1 MIIEQLIVGPFETN
15 CYVLRQS
22 AIGGSIKDCVIIDAG
37 IEPAPLVDYL
47 QRNQLN
53 PVAVLLTHG
62 HIDHTAGL
70 DDLRANW
77 PNIKIYIHSLD
88 EPMLAGK
95 NNLWEIGQQ
104 PFSKK
109 KADALLEDGQAVEL
123 AGIRFKVLHTPG
135 HTPGG
140 ICLYSSDEQT
150 AFVGDTLF
158 AGSVGRTD
166 FPGGNTRQLLNSIKE
181 KLLNLP
187 GGTKVF
193 PGHGPA
199 TTIAKEKKLN
209 PFLQDLKES
218 AE

>member
-15 CYVLRQS
+15 CFVLHKS
-22 AIGGSIKDCVIIDAG
+22 AISAAGGPKADTDCVIIDAG
-37 IEPAPLVDYL
+37 IEPAPLIGYL
-47 QRNQLN
+47 QKNQLN
-53 PVAVLLTHG
+53 PVAVILTHG

-70 DDLRANW
+70 DSLLTNW
-77 PNIKIYIHSLD
+77 PHIKIYIHCLD

-95 NNLWEIGQQ
+95 NNLAELVGMPARKI
-104 PFSKK
+104 
-109 KADALLEDGQAVEL
+109 KADCLLEDGQIIEL
-123 AGIRFKVLHTPG
+123 AGIMFVVLHTPG

-166 FPGGNTRQLLNSIKE
+166 FPGGDEKQLLNSIKE

-187 GGTKVF
+187 GSTKVY

-199 TTIAKEKKLN
+199 TTIANEKKHN
-209 PFLQDLKES
+209 PFL
-218 AE
+218 

>member
-1 MIIEQLIVGPFETN
+1 MIIEQLTIGPFETN
-15 CYVLRQS
+15 CYVLRKS
-22 AIGGSIKDCVIIDAG
+22 AASACGPPQADTADKDCVIIDAG
-37 IEPAPLVDYL
+37 IEPVSLIGYL
-47 QRNQLN
+47 QENQLN
-53 PVAVLLTHG
+53 PVAVVLTHG

-70 DDLRANW
+70 DCLLTNW
-77 PNIKIYIHSLD
+77 PHIKIYIHSLD

-95 NNLWEIGQQ
+95 NNLAELAGMPAGKI
-104 PFSKK
+104 
-109 KADALLEDGQAVEL
+109 KADCLLEDGQIIEL
-123 AGIRFKVLHTPG
+123 AGIMFVVLHTPG

-166 FPGGNTRQLLNSIKE
+166 FPGGDTRQLLNSIKE

-187 GGTKVF
+187 GSTKVY

-199 TTIAKEKKLN
+199 TTIANEKKRN
-209 PFLQDLKES
+209 PFL
-218 AE
+218 

>member
-15 CYVLRQS
+15 CYILRKS
-22 AIGGSIKDCVIIDAG
+22 AVSACGGPKADTDCVIIDAG
-37 IEPAPLVDYL
+37 IEPAPLIGYL
-47 QRNQLN
+47 QKNQLN
-53 PVAVLLTHG
+53 PVAVILTHG

-70 DDLRANW
+70 DSLLTNW
-77 PNIKIYIHSLD
+77 PHIKIYIHSLD
-88 EPMLAGK
+88 EPMLAGPPT
-95 NNLWEIGQQ
+95 GG
-104 PFSKK
+104 
-109 KADALLEDGQAVEL
+109 LEDGQIIEL
-123 AGIRFKVLHTPG
+123 AGIMFVVLHTPG

-166 FPGGNTRQLLNSIKE
+166 FPGGDTRQLLNSIKE

-187 GGTKVF
+187 GSTKVY

-199 TTIAKEKKLN
+199 TTIANEKKHN
-209 PFLQDLKES
+209 PFL
-218 AE
+218 

>member
-1 MIIEQLIVGPFETN
+1 MIVEQLIVGPFETN
-15 CYVLRQS
+15 CYVLRKS
-22 AIGGSIKDCVIIDAG
+22 AVSASGGPKADKDCVIIDAG
-37 IEPAPLVDYL
+37 IEPAPLIGYL
-47 QRNQLN
+47 QKEQLN
-53 PVAVLLTHG
+53 PVAVILTHG

-70 DDLRANW
+70 DNLLTNW
-77 PNIKIYIHSLD
+77 PHIKIYIHSLD

-95 NNLWEIGQQ
+95 QTIAELVGMPAGKI
-104 PFSKK
+104 
-109 KADALLEDGQAVEL
+109 KADCLLEDGQIIEL
-123 AGIRFKVLHTPG
+123 AGIMFVVLHTPG

-166 FPGGNTRQLLNSIKE
+166 FPGGDTRQLLNSIKE

-187 GGTKVF
+187 GGTKVY

-199 TTIAKEKKLN
+199 TTIANEKKHN
-209 PFLQDLKES
+209 PFL
-218 AE
+218 